1 MRREDVANH
10 GVFTG
15 LTPGEADQVLALAR
29 EERFEKNEVV
39 IEESGINSDLFLLLS
54 GRVSVEIQMTRAD
67 GSRTREQIVRLRAP
81 DTFGEIAF
89 LEGKRRSAYV
99 IASDD
104 IQVLRINGEK
114 LRALFESNNHIAYTI
129 MCNLCL
135 TLANRLID
143 SNFRW
148 RNEIARV
155 G

>member
-1 MRREDVANH
+1 MHRDEVASH
-10 GVFTG
+10 EVFTG
-15 LTPGEADQVLALAR
+15 LTPGELDQILALGR
-29 EERFEKNEVV
+29 EERFEKNEAV
-39 IEESGINSDLFLLLS
+39 IEESGVNSDLFLLLS

-81 DTFGEIAF
+81 DAFGEIAF

-99 IASDD
+99 IASDN
-104 IQVLRINGEK
+104 IRVLRVDGAK
-114 LRALFESNNHIAYTI
+114 LRELFEDQNRIGYTV
-129 MCNLCL
+129 MKNLCL
-135 TLANRLID
+135 VLAHRLID